1 LYELILF
8 VDSHAHLS
16 GKEFDN
22 DRYVVIERAF
32 REGVG
37 AILCPTELTEENEL
51 QITLETVKKYP
62 NIIASGGVHPHNAKS
77 FNPSCIQKI
86 KDLAESRNIH
96 AVGEIGID
104 FHYNFSPPETQIEV
118 FRKQLNI
125 AQEVGLPVVIHSRN
139 ARDEV
144 LKAIKDEAFTQG
156 GILHCF
162 TEDWEFA
169 AAMMEHDFLIS
180 FSGIL
185 TFPKAHSLRDVAIK
199 TPLKKTL
206 IETDSP
212 YLVPTPY
219 RGRIQR
225 NEPVYVKETAG
236 FLAELKKVSMDKLAE
251 KTTHNFESLFQIEI
265 KKLRC

>member
-1 LYELILF
+1 LNLL

-22 DRYVVIERAF
+22 DRHEVIERAF
-32 REGVG
+32 REGIG
-37 AILCPTELTEENEL
+37 AILCPTELTDEHEL
-51 QITLETVKKYP
+51 QTTLETIQAHL
-62 NIIASGGVHPHNAKS
+62 NIIAAVGVHPHNAKK
-77 FNPSCIQKI
+77 FNPSSLQKI
-86 KDLAESRNIH
+86 KDLAESQNIH
-96 AVGEIGID
+96 AVGEIGAD
-104 FHYNFSPPETQIEV
+104 FHYNFSPPEIQIDV
-118 FRKQLNI
+118 FRTQLNI

-144 LKAIKDEAFTQG
+144 LEAVRNEKFTQG

-169 AAMMEHDFLIS
+169 EAMIEQNFLIS

-185 TFPKAHSLRDVAIK
+185 TFPKAHSLREVAIQ
-199 TPLKKTL
+199 TPLEKIL
-206 IETDSP
+206 VETDSP

-219 RGRIQR
+219 RGKINR

-236 FLAELKKVSMDKLAE
+236 FLAELKNVSLEKCAE
-251 KTTHNFESLFQIEI
+251 ITTNNFESLFQIEI